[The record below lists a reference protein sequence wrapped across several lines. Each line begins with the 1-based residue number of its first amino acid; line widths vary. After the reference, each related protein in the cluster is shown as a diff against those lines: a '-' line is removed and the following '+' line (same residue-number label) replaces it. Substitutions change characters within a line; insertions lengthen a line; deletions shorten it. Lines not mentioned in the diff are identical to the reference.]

1 MKLQTLNYIHELL
14 IKNVNDARK
23 DWEEAIKNLDAFI
36 LDAGVDCLDDCKDN
50 EEYRKLRDIKF
61 DKLKILQEAE
71 TMLQTFEEQKW

>member
-1 MKLQTLNYIHELL
+1 MNLKTLNYIHELL
-14 IKNVNDARK
+14 IKNVNDTRK